1 MAEELTSRILYRLS
15 LDRRA
20 RELAAR
26 LLGRFLN
33 LVGDLPASASHHHH
47 EAGGLYQH
55 SLEVALRMLEEFE
68 GNVIMERRADGS
80 VDSFQSARNRPRWQ
94 YACFLTALCHDL
106 GKLFD
111 MEVRQGDHVWFPL
124 QESLRDFVR
133 GSGGQAPKI
142 HWREGREHGGHAML
156 SAVLLHH
163 LLTPEDFEY
172 LGLQRIIHVAQS
184 LTDAHSRGQASPM
197 AHIVSKLD
205 QASAEDAQAS
215 LAHESDSKV
224 AHFLRAL
231 TELIKSGELGVNFV
245 GGQVYAMA
253 DRTAVVVPLAV
264 NMARDY
270 LRGEKV
276 VLPPNTH
283 LYNLLRSARLV
294 EADRQGHSVRKI
306 KITGRAGS
314 VSLNALIFS
323 TDRIVPNDLFPT
335 LPPIQFEIE
344 SQPQSENVL
353 EHEAG

>member
-1 MAEELTSRILYRLS
+1 MADELTSRILYRLS
-15 LDRRA
+15 LDPRA
-20 RELAAR
+20 RDLAAK

-33 LVGDLPASASHHHH
+33 LVGDLPASAGHHHH

-55 SLEVALRMLEEFE
+55 SLDVGLKMLEEFE
-68 GNVIMERRADGS
+68 GNIIMERRADGS

-94 YACFLTALCHDL
+94 YACFLAALCHDL

-111 MEVRQGDHVWFPL
+111 IEIRQGERVWFPL
-124 QESLRDFVR
+124 QQTYCDFIKAHR
-133 GSGGQAPKI
+133 GQAPDI
-142 HWREGREHGGHAML
+142 HWREDREHGAHATL
-156 SAVLLHH
+156 SALLLHH

-172 LGLQRIIHVAQS
+172 LGIQRIVHLAES
-184 LTDAHSRGQASPM
+184 LAETHARSQASPM

-205 QASAEDAQAS
+205 QASADDAQVS

-224 AHFLRAL
+224 SHFLQAL

-253 DRTAVVVPLAV
+253 ERTAVVVPLAV

-270 LRGEKV
+270 LRGEKI

-294 EADRQGHSVRKI
+294 EADRQGHSVRKV
-306 KITGRAGS
+306 KIAGRGGS
-314 VSLNALIFS
+314 ISLNALVFS
-323 TDRIVPNDLFPT
+323 TERIVPKDLFPT

-344 SQPQSENVL
+344 HDPQPDHGS
-353 EHEAG
+353 EHEVG